1 MSTRLIPALLIATGL
16 LVLTFGLSGM
26 PQRPAAATP
35 VTAHTAQTAT
45 MPVLPTVLVRPD
57 LEVLPE
63 VRVQPTAEDLAAAEQ
78 EPGARGYA
86 STVPASRDGLIG
98 KISLDMPYY
107 SFGKATA
114 TGVAVKE

>member
-26 PQRPAAATP
+26 PHRPEVATPAAAQS
-35 VTAHTAQTAT
+35 TA
-45 MPVLPTVLVRPD
+45 MPVLPTILVRPD

-63 VRVQPTAEDLAAAEQ
+63 VSVRPTAEDLAAAEQ

-86 STVPASRDGLIG
+86 STVPSRDGLIG
-98 KISLDMPYY
+98 KVSLDMPYY

-114 TGVAVKE
+114 TGAAVKE

>member
-26 PQRPAAATP
+26 PQRPTAATP
-35 VTAHTAQTAT
+35 VTAQTAAL
-45 MPVLPTVLVRPD
+45 PILPTVLVRPD

-86 STVPASRDGLIG
+86 STAPASRDGLIG
-98 KISLDMPYY
+98 KVSLDMPYY

-114 TGVAVKE
+114 TGAAVKE

>member
-26 PQRPAAATP
+26 PHRTTAAP
-35 VTAHTAQTAT
+35 VNHTLEL
-45 MPVLPTVLVRPD
+45 PVLPTVLVRPD
-57 LEVLPE
+57 VEVLPE
-63 VRVQPTAEDLAAAEQ
+63 VRVQPTAEELAAAEQ

-86 STVPASRDGLIG
+86 STTPTPRDALIG

-114 TGVAVKE
+114 TSTAAKE

>member
-26 PQRPAAATP
+26 PHRPAAAP
-35 VTAHTAQTAT
+35 AAVQSAAI
-45 MPVLPTVLVRPD
+45 PVLPTVLVRPD

-86 STVPASRDGLIG
+86 STAPARDGLIG